1 MVFKEIYR
9 NRRVLIT
16 GHTGF
21 KGSWLCA
28 WLQKAGAELC
38 GISLAQR
45 TQPNHYDLLAL
56 SGIRSET
63 LDIQDFNGVKRI
75 IAEFQPEI
83 IFHLAA
89 QPLVRYSY
97 LHPLETFATNV
108 MGTANLL
115 EAAKTTESVRAF
127 VAVTSDKCYE
137 NRNLDRGYR
146 EDDPMGGYD
155 PYSASKGCAE
165 LVAASFRRS
174 FSPPEEY
181 GKKHHMLLATARAG
195 NVIGGGDWAED
206 RLVPNLMVSASLGKI
221 EPLRNPDAVRPWQH
235 VLESLSGY
243 LLLGQN
249 LMEGKKEFASSWN
262 FGPDE
267 TDTHTVLETAAAL
280 QTHWNQVR
288 FRAAP
293 DNGPHEAAKLKLNCD
308 KAHKILNWF
317 PVWNADR
324 AFEQTACWYREYYE
338 RSNINTDKDLQ
349 QYLSD
354 AERKGLIWTK

>member
-1 MVFKEIYR
+1 MFADIYH

-21 KGSWLCA
+21 KGSWLSA
-28 WLQKAGAELC
+28 WLRLAGARLC
-38 GISLAQR
+38 GISLAER
-45 TQPNHYDLLAL
+45 TDPCHYDLLSL
-56 SGIRSET
+56 DGLRSEIQ
-63 LDIQDFNGVKRI
+63 DIQNFEGVKRI
-75 IAEFQPEI
+75 IEDFKPEI

-97 LHPLETFATNV
+97 AHPLETLRTNI
-108 MGTANLL
+108 MGTACLL

-137 NRNLDRGYR
+137 NRNLERGYA
-146 EDDPMGGYD
+146 ENDPMGGYD

-165 LVAASFRRS
+165 LVISSYLRS
-174 FSPPEEY
+174 FFHPDAY
-181 GKKHHMLLATARAG
+181 GKKHHLLLASARAG

-206 RLVPNLMVSASLGKI
+206 RLVPNLMLSASLGRI

-243 LLLGQN
+243 LLLGQR
-249 LMEGKKEFASSWN
+249 LMEGEKELSGPWN

-267 TDTHTVLETAAAL
+267 TESHTVAETAASL
-280 QTHWNQVR
+280 QIHWDR
-288 FRAAP
+288 IRYKEAP
-293 DNGPHEAAKLKLNCD
+293 GDGPHEAAKLKLNCA
-308 KAHKILNWF
+308 KAHEKLDWH

-324 AFEQTACWYREYYE
+324 TFERTAGWYRDYYTM
-338 RSNINTDKDLQ
+338 NKINTFNDLQ
-349 QYLSD
+349 QYIQD
-354 AERKGLIWTK
+354 AEAKGLVWTK

>member
-1 MVFKEIYR
+1 MFADIYR

-21 KGSWLCA
+21 KGSWLSA
-28 WLQKAGAELC
+28 WLKTAGAELC

-45 TQPNHYDLLAL
+45 THPSHYDLLAIP
-56 SGIRSET
+56 GIRSEVQ
-63 LDIQDFNGVKRI
+63 DIQEFDGVRRI
-75 IAEFQPEI
+75 IRDFKPEI

-97 LHPLETFATNV
+97 LHPLETLQTNI

-115 EAAKTTESVRAF
+115 EAAKTTDSVRAF
-127 VAVTSDKCYE
+127 IAVTSDKCYE
-137 NRNLDRGYR
+137 NRNLDRGYH

-165 LVAASFRRS
+165 LVISSYRRS
-174 FSPPEEY
+174 FFPPENY
-181 GKKHHMLLATARAG
+181 GKTHHLLLASARAG

-206 RLVPNLMVSASLGKI
+206 RLVPNLMHSASIGKV
-221 EPLRNPDAVRPWQH
+221 EPLRNPAAVRPWQH

-243 LLLGQN
+243 LLLGQR
-249 LMEGKKEFASSWN
+249 LMEEKVPFASAWN

-267 TDTHTVLETAAAL
+267 TETHTVLETAESL
-280 QTHWNQVR
+280 RTHWNQIR
-288 FRAAP
+288 FRSVP
-293 DNGPHEAAKLKLNCD
+293 DNGPHEAEKLKLNCE
-308 KAHKILNWF
+308 KAHRDLAWL
-317 PVWNADR
+317 PVWNTEK
-324 AFEQTACWYREYYE
+324 AFERTACWYRDYYT
-338 RSNINTDKDLQ
+338 SGKINTDNDLQ
-349 QYLSD
+349 QYLRD